1 MAGKMEER
9 QLVQAVLYGGVT
21 GRRFTQDSPVLPDVW
36 LAYLE
41 RPSHAAEP
49 DKRDTPVD
57 LLIEPWLDT
66 PPYKVAQALRHQL
79 RGDQGDGSRARVATN
94 RTTVIATLTLKELVN
109 DLLPLT
115 GWYQEK
121 PQAVEV
127 TQNLRRTRGEGRR
140 EWLEFDRSL
149 PRPDELWE
157 DLYKRPQRTYPY
169 PKLLSLIR
177 IAGLIAYLERRAAR
191 TRVAID
197 DLVGQLTLP
206 PEAVDAEH
214 QAEDAR
220 RKLAERMLKGFRE
233 KFGDLLP
240 ESGLQE
246 RKEDK
251 EEEGARNGK
260 LVYGINLNRRA
271 MLALKQSLRTVKA
284 DAATSV
290 FSIDCSRLTW
300 AIVDCGIDALHP
312 AFLDWSDAKDAA
324 NALVEAEHGQDD
336 DGNKGRGAKL
346 PKTRVTATYDF
357 SYLRELLLGEADKL
371 PDRLKAILARMR
383 KNRSQRKAAKGKA
396 GANADIDDGDVLQ
409 KIRTGQSIDWD
420 ALRPLIQIPDERVS
434 EYVPPVDGHGTH
446 VAGIVGADWRRLKD
460 GASARAKKE
469 VEVELTGVCRDI
481 KLIDVR
487 VCKEDGSSD
496 EFVIMSALQFLRH
509 LNANS
514 DFPAVHGCNM
524 SLSLIH
530 DASNYACGQ
539 TPVCKEAERTVASGI
554 VVVAAAGNLGFRWLL
569 GENQKPFQQYFLAS
583 ITDPGNAEGVI
594 TVGSTHRIEPHTYG
608 VSYFSSRGPTG
619 DGRHKPDLVAPGEKI
634 FGPTL
639 DGAGI
644 RLDGTSM
651 AAPHV
656 SGAAALLMARHVE
669 LMGQPQRIKQILC
682 STATDLGRERYFQG
696 AGLVDILRAIQS
708 V

>member
-66 PPYKVAQALRHQL
+66 PPFEVAEALRHQL
-79 RGDQGDGSRARVATN
+79 GGDKGDGSRARVATN

-121 PQAVEV
+121 PPAVEV
-127 TQNLRRTRGEGRR
+127 AQNLRRTRGEGRR
-140 EWLEFDRSL
+140 EWLDFDRSL
-149 PRPDELWE
+149 PDPDELWE
-157 DLYKRPQRTYPY
+157 DLYKRPQRTYAY
-169 PKLLSLIR
+169 PKLLGFIR
-177 IAGLIAYLERRAAR
+177 IAGLIAWLETRPADTGAIERTAIEDLIAQIVDPLVRQEDADAAR
-191 TRVAID
+191 RT
-197 DLVGQLTLP
+197 
-206 PEAVDAEH
+206 
-214 QAEDAR
+214 
-220 RKLAERMLKGFRE
+220 LAERMLEGFRT

-240 ESGLQE
+240 ESRL
-246 RKEDK
+246 RKSKK
-251 EEEGARNGK
+251 EKEGAGNGK

-271 MLALKQSLRTVKA
+271 MLALKSSLRTVKA

-290 FSIDCSRLTW
+290 FTIECNRLTW
-300 AIVDCGIDALHP
+300 AIVDCGIDARHP
-312 AFLDWSDAKDAA
+312 AFFDWS
-324 NALVEAEHGQDD
+324 N
-336 DGNKGRGAKL
+336 
-346 PKTRVTATYDF
+346 PKTAGAALEKAALSERDAELAALECSRVTATYDF
-357 SYLRELLLGEADKL
+357 SYLRELLLGETDEL
-371 PDRLKAILARMR
+371 PDRLKAILAQMR
-383 KNRSQRKAAKGKA
+383 KDRKAA
-396 GANADIDDGDVLQ
+396 ANADMDDDDVLQ
-409 KIRTGQSIDWD
+409 KIRTSQSIDWD
-420 ALRPLIQIPDERVS
+420 ALRPLIQIPHR
-434 EYVPPVDGHGTH
+434 EYVAPVDGHGTH

-682 STATDLGRERYFQG
+682 NTATDLGRERYFQG

>member
-1 MAGKMEER
+1 MTQTR
-9 QLVQAVLYGGVT
+9 QA
-21 GRRFTQDSPVLPDVW
+21 RAW
-36 LAYLE
+36 
-41 RPSHAAEP
+41 
-49 DKRDTPVD
+49 RDF
-57 LLIEPWLDT
+57 
-66 PPYKVAQALRHQL
+66 
-79 RGDQGDGSRARVATN
+79 DQ
-94 RTTVIATLTLKELVN
+94 
-109 DLLPLT
+109 
-115 GWYQEK
+115 
-121 PQAVEV
+121 
-127 TQNLRRTRGEGRR
+127 
-140 EWLEFDRSL
+140 SL
-149 PRPDELWE
+149 PHPDELWE
-157 DLYKRPQRTYPY
+157 DLFKRKERTYAY
-169 PKLLSLIR
+169 PKLLGFIR
-177 IAGLIAYLERRAAR
+177 IAGLIAHLETGRPDPKAAKR
-191 TRVAID
+191 KAIEILIGAIVD
-197 DLVGQLTLP
+197 PNV
-206 PEAVDAEH
+206 PEPKAAL
-214 QAEDAR
+214 AR
-220 RKLAERMLKGFRE
+220 SRLAELMLKGFRK
-233 KFGDLLP
+233 KFGELLP
-240 ESGLQE
+240 ASGSRKE
-246 RKEDK
+246 RKESK
-251 EEEGARNGK
+251 EPTK
-260 LVYGINLNRRA
+260 LVYGINLNRA
-271 MLALKQSLRTVKA
+271 ALLALKSSLRTVKA

-300 AIVDCGIDALHP
+300 AIVDCGIDARHP
-312 AFLDWSDAKDAA
+312 AFLDWSDPKEAA
-324 NALVEAEHGQDD
+324 NALGRDEHGQDD
-336 DGNKGRGAKL
+336 DGNKRREL

-357 SYLRELLLGEADKL
+357 SFLRELLLGEVEGL
-371 PDRLKAILARMR
+371 PERVKRLLKRQKGETPAAFEAR
-383 KNRSQRKAAKGKA
+383 S
-396 GANADIDDGDVLQ
+396 ANHLETLSRV
-409 KIRTGQSIDWD
+409 RTGRSIDWD
-420 ALRPLIQIPDERVS
+420 ALRPYIEILHAEYIP
-434 EYVPPVDGHGTH
+434 PTDGHGTH
-446 VAGIVGADWRRLKD
+446 VAGIVGADWRKRKETGD
-460 GASARAKKE
+460 GNGIE
-469 VEVELTGVCRDI
+469 QELTGVCRDI

-682 STATDLGRERYFQG
+682 NTATDLGRERYFQG